1 MTIPMRSRRFPTKLG
16 YLVGSLVSC
25 GVLPVGLLKAEELPA
40 KVTFDEHIK
49 PIFREHCT
57 SCHNANEKKS
67 GLSLDNFASTMEG
80 GSGGESLVAGDL
92 ESSRLWALTA
102 HIEQPKMPPN
112 QDRIPDA
119 KLGLLQ
125 RWIEQ
130 GMPEN
135 NGSAIMAPKVDLS
148 QMGEVKLTRP
158 EGPLPMPEGMLKQ
171 TPLFTPRAAS
181 ISALAASPWS
191 PLIAIGGQEQ
201 VSLYHSQSGELLG
214 VLPFPEGE
222 PQSITFSRDGKLVLV
237 GGGRH
242 SHSGFAVLYEVK
254 TGKRITRVGD
264 ELDIVMSADIND
276 DNSLI
281 ALAGPQKLVRVYD
294 TASGNLVHELK
305 KHTDWIYAVRF
316 SPDGILLASADRS
329 NGLVV
334 WEAESGKLYSDLL
347 GHKGEIRSLVWRP
360 DSQALFSGSLD
371 GSIKLWDM
379 NASKLIKSWD
389 AHGGGVLGLA
399 ISNDGTLVSTGQDR
413 KVKLWDASGK
423 ALGEMPSMVEAGL
436 EVAIT
441 ADAKEV
447 AAGDWAGN
455 VRRWVRENP
464 KDEKV
469 LAANPATLQQVRD
482 ARQRTLLE
490 NRDQHRLAVASHQTA
505 LADLAKLESK
515 LKQAEQAVAKIQ
527 AELQKTEMSRKQAQ
541 QVAGQAQ
548 ENLEKAVAA
557 LEQQQQKLQALINRQ
572 AVQLARSQSTDEV
585 AAEIQKINAGLAELE
600 VSVRGLRQKSME
612 QQALVAVEQDKLDE
626 LQKQLAS
633 AKQQPP
639 ALKTALAAENEKV
652 AVAAA
657 KVDSAL
663 ASLQAAEARLAS
675 AESDLA
681 AFDSARNQWQQ
692 RQLELQQRQVAIAQ
706 SQTAIESAM
715 TAASKDKE
723 MIVAKVEALKK
734 ELEKLQQS
742 LQQIDAQRQQ
752 AEQLLSAKQAELD
765 RLGAEVATSKLE
777 QDSLDLLLKAY
788 QPAP

>member
-1 MTIPMRSRRFPTKLG
+1 MRSRRLPIKLG
-16 YLVGSLVSC
+16 YLVGSLVSI
-25 GVLPVGLLKAEELPA
+25 GVFPVGLLQAEELPA

-92 ESSRLWALTA
+92 DSSRLWALTA

-119 KLGLLQ
+119 KLALLQ

-158 EGPLPMPEGMLKQ
+158 EGPLPMPEGVLKQ

-181 ISALAASPWS
+181 ISALAASPWA
-191 PLIAIGGQEQ
+191 PLIAVGGQEQ
-201 VSLYHSQSGELLG
+201 VSLYHSQTGELLG

-222 PQSITFSRDGKLVLV
+222 PQSITFSRDGRLVLV

-281 ALAGPQKLVRVYD
+281 ALAGPQKFVRVYD
-294 TASGNLVHELK
+294 TASGSLVHELK

-360 DSQALFSGSLD
+360 DSQALFSASLD
-371 GSIKLWDM
+371 GSVKLWDM

-399 ISNDGTLVSTGQDR
+399 ICNDGTLVSTGQDR

-455 VRRWVRENP
+455 VRRWVRDNP

-490 NRDQHRLAVASHQTA
+490 NRDQHQLAVASHQAA
-505 LADLAKLESK
+505 LAELAKLESK
-515 LKQAEQAVAKIQ
+515 FNQAEQRVDNIQ
-527 AELQKTEMSRKQAQ
+527 SEIQKTEKVKKQVQ
-541 QVAGQAQ
+541 QVAGQAR

-557 LEQQQQKLQALINRQ
+557 LDQQQQKLQALINRQ
-572 AVQLARSQSTDEV
+572 AVQLARSQNADEV
-585 AAEIQKINAGLAELE
+585 VAEIEKINSSLAEQE
-600 VSVRGLRQKSME
+600 VAVRELRQKSMQ
-612 QQALVAVEQDKLDE
+612 QQALVAVEQDKLDD
-626 LQKQLAS
+626 LQEQLAS
-633 AKQQPP
+633 TKQQLPTLKI
-639 ALKTALAAENEKV
+639 ALDAEKKK
-652 AVAAA
+652 VAAA
-657 KVDSAL
+657 AATVDAAL
-663 ASLQAAEARLAS
+663 SSLQAAQTHLAS

-681 AFDSARNQWQQ
+681 AFATAQNQWKQ
-692 RQLELQQRQVAIAQ
+692 RQLELQQRRVAIAQ
-706 SQTAIESAM
+706 GQAAIESAM
-715 TAASKDKE
+715 MVATKDKE
-723 MIVAKVEALKK
+723 TIVAKVDALKK

-742 LQQIDAQRQQ
+742 LQQIDSQRQQ
-752 AEQLLSAKQAELD
+752 AEQSLTAKQAELD
-765 RLGAEVATSKLE
+765 QLGTELATSKVE
-777 QDSLDLLLKAY
+777 EDSLELLLKSY
-788 QPAP
+788 QPVP